1 MLYFS
6 HDDLMTLTDANYSIE
21 PDFSLTMELV
31 DAMRDNYD
39 QTMIVIMSI
48 LEGLNSSQSPTR
60 LKTIKFLEI
69 LVKNCKIGFHKVLF
83 TQKFCETILKILV
96 KRR

>member
-1 MLYFS
+1 
-6 HDDLMTLTDANYSIE
+6 MTLTDANYSIE